1 MRNGTDTTQAVP
13 RTRMQPRNPP
23 GDVTRLL
30 HAAGGGDPAA
40 WSRLVDLVY
49 PELKRLAHGAR
60 GWPREHTLCTT
71 ALVHECYMRLARA
84 AGVPRD
90 HDHLL
95 ALAVRIMRQVLTD
108 HARERL
114 ALKRGGG
121 DPVTGFD
128 AVDPADRRQFEQL
141 VEIDDALCR
150 LAREQP
156 RQAQVFECRY
166 FGGLNDDE
174 TAEALA
180 ISPRTAHRDWQA
192 GRAWLARELGAGTRG
207 H

>member
-1 MRNGTDTTQAVP
+1 MRIETSMTHAIP
-13 RTRMQPRNPP
+13 CARIQPRGAP

-30 HAAGGGDPAA
+30 QAAGGGDHAA

-49 PELKRLAHGAR
+49 PEIKRLARGAR
-60 GWPREHTLCTT
+60 GRPREHTLCTT
-71 ALVHECYMRLARA
+71 ALVHECYLRLSRA

-90 HDHLL
+90 RDHLR

-121 DPVTGFD
+121 ESAANLD

-141 VEIDDALCR
+141 VEIDDALRR
-150 LAREQP
+150 LAGEKP

-180 ISPRTAHRDWQA
+180 ISPRTVHRDWDEA
-192 GRAWLARELGAGTRG
+192 RAWLAGTLGST
-207 H
+207 